1 MAEFGIGML
10 ALAFGLCLYAVISSA
25 VKLRL
30 TQEVK
35 FDDIR
40 QASILSVIAVTGA
53 VFILLAAFVTDNFR
67 LAYVAQYSESSLSL
81 VYKIS
86 ALWAGQSGSLLLWL
100 LLVSLAALGLH
111 LSKKYRSD
119 NTDIKL
125 GLVVNAVRISFI
137 VLLLFVSSPFETVS
151 LTPRDGSG
159 LNRCSRASDGC
170 PSTDFVFRL
179 QFNAG
184 ALCLCGGRV
193 V

>member
-53 VFILLAAFVTDNFR
+53 VFILQAAFVTDNFR

-81 VYKIS
+81 GY
-86 ALWAGQSGSLLLWL
+86 
-100 LLVSLAALGLH
+100 
-111 LSKKYRSD
+111 
-119 NTDIKL
+119 
-125 GLVVNAVRISFI
+125 
-137 VLLLFVSSPFETVS
+137 
-151 LTPRDGSG
+151 
-159 LNRCSRASDGC
+159 
-170 PSTDFVFRL
+170 
-179 QFNAG
+179 
-184 ALCLCGGRV
+184 
-193 V
+193 